1 MILQGVM
8 TVTEAAKRWGLATG
22 TVRRAIREGRLVA
35 TRSGGTWL
43 VAHAEMVATYG
54 EPKGGRSEQ

>member
-1 MILQGVM
+1 M